1 MAGDPKDD
9 LDWLYR
15 RSDDATQ
22 SATTPDGT
30 RVMSEAELRALQR
43 RGGISPQA
51 PTPEQPVRR
60 QPTGPWS
67 QRVTTPPAGA
77 PAPPRPTPGGLPPP
91 LPPAA
96 PAHTKRRRRHPVR
109 NVFVSLL
116 VLLLVWVAFII
127 GVPIHAWN
135 ATTKVD
141 ASPAGARPAQQPG
154 TAILLVGSDSREGLS
169 KAEQKKL
176 GTGSVAGQR
185 TDTMMILYRSPTG
198 SSALVSLP
206 RDLYLP
212 IPGHGSNKLNAAYA
226 LGGPELLVKT
236 VEQNTGLRLD
246 GYVEVGFGGFVGVVV
261 AVGGGR
267 KWPEEP
273 EVGRESHTHLKKGCQ
288 TLTGTQALGY
298 VRMRK
303 ADPLGDIGRAKR
315 QREFMAALA
324 KKVAT
329 PSSILNPVRYYQLNT
344 AMAKSVRRGD
354 DTSFGE
360 ALQMALASRS
370 GGAGDGKTLVV
381 PIANMN
387 ASTAAGPSVLW
398 DETKAKKLFAAL
410 ARGDVAK
417 AATYGQ

>member
-15 RSDDATQ
+15 RSDDATK
-22 SATTPDGT
+22 ADPTPDHT
-30 RVMSEAELRALQR
+30 RVMGEDELRALQR
-43 RGGISPQA
+43 RGHTPSE
-51 PTPEQPVRR
+51 PEQPQPARP

-67 QRVTTPPAGA
+67 QR
-77 PAPPRPTPGGLPPP
+77 PTPAVATPAAARPR
-91 LPPAA
+91 PPAA
-96 PAHTKRRRRHPVR
+96 ATPAASATPAPTKRRRRHPVR
-109 NVFVSLL
+109 NVFATLL
-116 VLLLVWVAFII
+116 VLLLAWAAFLI

-135 ATTKVD
+135 STTKVD

-176 GTGSVAGQR
+176 GTGSVAGRR

-246 GYVEVGFGGFVGVVV
+246 GYVEVGFGGFVGVVD
-261 AVGGGR
+261 AVGGVR
-267 KWPEEP
+267 MCLKEP
-273 EVGRESHTHLKKGCQ
+273 MVDADSHTNLKKGCQ

-329 PSSILNPVRYYQLNT
+329 PSSILDPVRYYQLNT
-344 AMAKSVRRGD
+344 ALAKSVRRGE

-360 ALQMALASRS
+360 ALQMALAFRS
-370 GGAGDGKTLVV
+370 VGAGDGKTLVV

-387 ASTAAGPSVLW
+387 ASTAAGSSVLW